1 MELLQLKYFKDAFT
15 TKNFSHTAEKY
26 SVPQSAVSQS
36 IKRLED
42 ELGVQLFVRSANKIT
57 PNECGRYFYN
67 YISAALTQIEKGINV
82 VKRCDSDMKG
92 EVRIKIQSGQSFFS
106 DCIADFKKLYPGVDF
121 TVYNQNPS
129 YEESS
134 FDFVVSAD
142 EIKDISYEKMMI
154 YKENILL
161 AVSKNS
167 ELAAYD
173 KIRSEYVKNAAFI
186 SMQKGHSLYYL
197 LENIFKSMNA
207 RPSVTIFADDPHNVR
222 KYVKQGL
229 GVTLFPEKSWAKYT
243 DDRIAVRPFEN
254 ISPERTIWLYCKKS
268 ENLSNAVAGFRDFVT
283 MKTQSLE

>member
-1 MELLQLKYFKDAFT
+1 MELLQLKYFKDAFI

-36 IKRLED
+36 IKRLEE
-42 ELGVQLFVRSANKIT
+42 ELGVQLFARSANKIT

-92 EVRIKIQSGQSFFS
+92 EIRIKIQSGQNFFS

-121 TVYNQNPS
+121 TIYNQDS
-129 YEESS
+129 FREESS

-142 EIKDISYEKMMI
+142 DIKDITYEKTMI

-161 AVSKNS
+161 AVHKGS
-167 ELAAYD
+167 ELAAFD
-173 KIRSEYVKNAAFI
+173 KIRSECVKNAAFI
-186 SMQKGHSLYYL
+186 SMQKGHSLYSL
-197 LENIFKSMNA
+197 LENIFKSMNG
-207 RPSVTIFADDPHNVR
+207 RPSVTIFADDPSNVR
-222 KYVKQGL
+222 KYVKQGI
-229 GVTLFPEKSWAKYT
+229 GVTLFPEKSWAKYV

-254 ISPERTIWLYCKKS
+254 ISPEQTIWLYCKKS
-268 ENLSNAVAGFRDFVT
+268 ENLSGAVAEFRDFVAI
-283 MKTQSLE
+283 KAQCLE